1 MLGTWFN
8 CVVYILLYLCC
19 MNSGMEITF
28 GRCVAG
34 LCVLHVFVD
43 QLTETGG
50 AGLKKTLF

>member
-1 MLGTWFN
+1 
-8 CVVYILLYLCC
+8 

-50 AGLKKTLF
+50 AGLKQTLF